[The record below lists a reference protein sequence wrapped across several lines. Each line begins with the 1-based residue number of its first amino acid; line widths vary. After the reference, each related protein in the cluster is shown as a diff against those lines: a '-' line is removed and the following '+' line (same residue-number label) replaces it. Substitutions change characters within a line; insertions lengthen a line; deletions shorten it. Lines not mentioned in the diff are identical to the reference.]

1 MAQLLVSVRSPLE
14 ARAAVAGGADIIDV
28 KEPSRGS
35 LGQAEPAVWRSVR
48 AVVPSSISVSV
59 ALGELNDW
67 IGTEKP
73 HVSGPAW
80 AGIDFCKLGLAAA
93 PADWI
98 DCWAQVRCEIRQSSI
113 EYPDW
118 VAVVYL
124 DWQAAHTPEPDAIIS
139 AAIDVRE
146 CRVVL
151 FDTWSKATGTCLD
164 KSWKPLVERVQNS
177 GRIVALAGSLDC
189 RSIERLRGWR
199 PGIFAVRG
207 AACAG
212 GDRLASIES
221 ARVARLV
228 EAARSAADLAL
239 APAGPVSIQT
249 SNLTP

>member
-1 MAQLLVSVRSPLE
+1 
-14 ARAAVAGGADIIDV
+14 VAGGADIIDV

-35 LGQAEPAVWRSVR
+35 LGRAEPAVWQSVR
-48 AVVPSSISVSV
+48 AVVPRAIPVSV

-73 HVSGPAW
+73 HVSASAW
-80 AGIDFCKLGLAAA
+80 AGIDFCKLGLAGA

-98 DCWAQVRCEIRQSSI
+98 ERWARIRHDIRQRSI
-113 EYPDW
+113 ECPNW

-139 AAIDVRE
+139 AAIEVPE

-151 FDTWSKATGTCLD
+151 FDTWSKAAGSRLD
-164 KSWKPLVERVQNS
+164 KSWKPRVERVLNS
-177 GRIVALAGSLDC
+177 GRTVALAGSLDC
-189 RSIERLRGWR
+189 PSIKRLKSWR

-207 AACAG
+207 AACTG

-221 ARVARLV
+221 ARVERLV

-239 APAGPVSIQT
+239 APAGSLPIQT
-249 SNLTP
+249 SNRTP

>member
-14 ARAAVAGGADIIDV
+14 ARAAVAGGADIIDI
-28 KEPSRGS
+28 KEPFRGS
-35 LGQAEPAVWRSVR
+35 LGRAEPAVWQSVR
-48 AVVPSSISVSV
+48 AVVPRSIPVSV

-67 IGTEKP
+67 IDTEEP
-73 HVSGPAW
+73 NLPASAW
-80 AGIDFCKLGLAAA
+80 NGIAFCKLGLAGA

-98 DCWAQVRCEIRQSSI
+98 ERWARIRRDTRQSSNDH
-113 EYPDW
+113 PNW

-124 DWQAAHTPEPDAIIS
+124 DWQAARTPEPDAIIS
-139 AAIDVRE
+139 AAILVRE

-151 FDTWSKATGTCLD
+151 FDTWSKAAGSRLD

-177 GRIVALAGSLDC
+177 GRVVALAGSLDC
-189 RSIERLRGWR
+189 DSIERLRGWR

-207 AACAG
+207 AACGG

-239 APAGPVSIQT
+239 APAGPMSIQT
-249 SNLTP
+249 SNRTP